1 MATAARG
8 HSRRKALRQR
18 GKKVSPG
25 IDEEFWKELVLQI
38 RSSRLIPIIS
48 NSVRNDYILDS
59 NFDGDVD
66 NIQVPGAAQLTVEE
80 ELATDW
86 AEEIGYP
93 LPDNFKLARVA
104 QFNRVVKSLSDE
116 YAKSKYLN
124 FLKEMLLQIA
134 SNDETVLPIIESEK
148 MWDRIEDL
156 SFSHIAHELGYPKF
170 NDVKQDSLRTLAKL
184 PLPIYVTTSY
194 YSFLERVLQGEG
206 KLPQIQVCFCSDE
219 LPANL
224 KEEHK
229 PNPNLEPTVER
240 PLVFHLFGV
249 EDYPKSLV
257 LSEDDYFDFLVEF
270 SKQLSDVKS
279 SNQPPESR
287 IIPPY
292 LQGRLARSPL
302 LLLGYRP
309 QDWDFR
315 VLFRGIIISAQETV
329 RRDFGVAI
337 QFDPEEQ
344 EDIEDAEN
352 AQAYL
357 EKYFGKADFK
367 VRWGNTD
374 SFIKELWRAWH
385 GQKKGGKVS
394 HEVAE

>member
-1 MATAARG
+1 MATVATRP
-8 HSRRKALRQR
+8 SRRQVLRHR
-18 GKKVSPG
+18 KKSISQG

-48 NSVRNDYILDS
+48 NTVRNDYILDS

-66 NIQVPGAAQLTVEE
+66 KIGVPGADQLTIEE
-80 ELATDW
+80 ELATEW
-86 AEEIGYP
+86 AEEIEYP

-104 QFNRVVKSLSDE
+104 QFNRVVKSLTDE

-124 FLKEMLLQIA
+124 FLKDTLLQIA
-134 SNDETVLPIIESEK
+134 SNDETVVPVIESEK
-148 MWDRIEDL
+148 MWDRLEDL

-170 NDVKQDSLRTLAKL
+170 NSIKQDSLRTLAKF

-194 YSFLERVLQGEG
+194 YNFLERLLQGEG
-206 KLPQIQVCFCSDE
+206 KLPQTQICFCSSDE

-229 PNPNLEPTVER
+229 PDPNLEPTVER
-240 PLVFHLFGV
+240 PLVFHLFGL
-249 EDYPKSLV
+249 EDYPESLV

-270 SKQLSDVKS
+270 SKQLSEVKS
-279 SNQPPESR
+279 SNQPPENR

-292 LQGRLARSPL
+292 LQGHLARSPL

-315 VLFRGIIISAQETV
+315 VLFRGIIITAQETV
-329 RRDFGVAI
+329 KRDFGVAI
-337 QFDPEEQ
+337 QFDPEQ
-344 EDIEDAEN
+344 QGIEDAKN
-352 AQAYL
+352 AQTYL
-357 EKYFGKADFK
+357 EKYFGKANFA

-374 SFIKELWRAWH
+374 SFIKELWRAWN
-385 GQKKGGKVS
+385 G
-394 HEVAE
+394 